1 MVAASRVFSVVV
13 MVLVPG
19 SLLVVAAWVMARLVV
34 SQMRH
39 GDGPHGR
46 RLARAVATVRLKDV
60 VREARALL

>member
-19 SLLVVAAWVMARLVV
+19 SLLVVAAWVLARLVA
-34 SQMRH
+34 SQMRQ
-39 GDGPHGR
+39 GDGPQTR

-60 VREARALL
+60 VKEARALL